1 MVAQNASG
9 KCTRR
14 VRLELLW
21 RRFKDW
27 VNGLGWDLSQNGD
40 ELGLLGPDPESS
52 EEELNPGSR
61 KRDRL
66 HFQRLGGTTK
76 LATCVSERRE
86 VAMKALPR
94 RIETIIEPE
103 PVIEG
108 AGVHLKRS
116 IATRTLDYLDPFLLL
131 DHFAS
136 SNPRDYEAGFPL
148 HPHRGIATVTY
159 VLRGEVHHRDTLG
172 NSGSIRAGDVQWM
185 TAGRGIMH
193 EEMPQVR
200 PEGIAGF
207 QLWVNLP
214 AKLKMTQPRYQDV
227 RSADIP
233 EITKEGGASIRVIT
247 GTVDGVS
254 GPVRG
259 IAANPI
265 YLDVSVPA
273 HASFLQPIQRA
284 HTAFAYVFEGEAKF
298 GGDDQKDGTT
308 VSHPRLVVLGDGD
321 YVKVVTGEQP
331 VRFLLVSGK
340 PLHEPIA
347 RYGPFV
353 MNTQEEIEQTLQEL
367 RQGTFVTT

>member
-1 MVAQNASG
+1 MKS
-9 KCTRR
+9 
-14 VRLELLW
+14 L
-21 RRFKDW
+21 
-27 VNGLGWDLSQNGD
+27 
-40 ELGLLGPDPESS
+40 
-52 EEELNPGSR
+52 SR
-61 KRDRL
+61 K
-66 HFQRLGGTTK
+66 
-76 LATCVSERRE
+76 
-86 VAMKALPR
+86 
-94 RIETIIEPE
+94 IEAIIEPE

-108 AGVHLKRS
+108 AGVRLNRS
-116 IATRTLDYLDPFLLL
+116 IATRRLDYLDPFLLL

-136 SNPRDYEAGFPL
+136 SDPRDYQAGFPL
-148 HPHRGIATVTY
+148 HPHRGIETVTY
-159 VLRGEVHHRDTLG
+159 VLRGEVHHKDTLG
-172 NSGSIRAGDVQWM
+172 NSGSIGAGDVQWM

-214 AKLKMTQPRYQDV
+214 AKLKMTKPRYQDI
-227 RSADIP
+227 RSTEIP
-233 EITKEGGASIRVIT
+233 EIKKDNGARIRVIT

-254 GPVRG
+254 GPVTG
-259 IAANPI
+259 IAANPT
-265 YLDVSVPA
+265 YMDVFVPA
-273 HASFLQPIQRA
+273 HTTLIQPIHRG

-298 GGDDQKDGTT
+298 AGDEKEDGTMI
-308 VSHPRLVVLGDGD
+308 SHPRLVVLGDGD
-321 YVKVVTGEQP
+321 YVQVITGKTA